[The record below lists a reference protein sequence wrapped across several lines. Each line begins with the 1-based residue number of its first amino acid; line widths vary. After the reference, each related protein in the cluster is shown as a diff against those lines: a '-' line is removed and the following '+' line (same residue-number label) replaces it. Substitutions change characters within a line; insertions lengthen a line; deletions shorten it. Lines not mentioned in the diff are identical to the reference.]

1 MSVGIQ
7 SRPVVRSPGASR
19 RVRLG
24 AVLRMVEEMQGQA
37 FKQYEAIELAC
48 RNWRQ
53 DLQAL
58 GARWESWAQTIA
70 RDEAVPEEAE
80 GAEAET
86 LRLRHRQ
93 ILDMVEALMPGS
105 LDGLDMSPSIGA
117 IEWHLEPLRA
127 RMESLQREGLV
138 NRILSGVRR
147 IRASDP
153 DTLKPVTELAQTLE
167 AVRHAETTSKR
178 IIHRLDVLL
187 TLMESLDLGR
197 EALRSLGAKVLEAGW
212 SQELLHLALFDWDL
226 LPEDADPPV
235 VEGDDPPAPSGP
247 VPVEIEPAEV
257 PSEVP
262 DLSGEPREGV
272 LPDSF
277 PESVGA
283 GSDEIVHEES
293 AGEPPTGEATLGDTA
308 HPPEPRMAASEVSL
322 ADIDWG
328 PALDSVFDIDFG
340 LAANPAAPDQSG
352 ETADGF
358 VTPSVPASGGVPE
371 GDAPGFEEEVP
382 APGPSVEVVAQEP
395 EQVHGATLKAPLLT
409 AEDLLFPL
417 SPSLVNSLADS
428 PPSGITIWLGSPAGG
443 LDILRDR
450 LLEPSI
456 PPVGTGVYGRG
467 FRERLGELN
476 MRTEPGRLVC
486 TADSAWDRGWV
497 EEAWKWKQRLPGHP
511 VQVDFLANPGR
522 VRTLLVPACLEW
534 MEFHGIALRTLQ
546 PWSRKD
552 LSRWW
557 ERQAG
562 TLVRF
567 EDLWRLTGGWSW
579 ALGDLVRRAQAAG
592 VSLPAALDAILI
604 EGVDL
609 DARANLLGLSWPTR
623 PAFSQAWGDEAE
635 ATRSGVL
642 ERAGDRPLP
651 ETELDWELWDR
662 LGWMSSDAAGR
673 ALLNPWVEDL
683 QGGWE

>member
-1 MSVGIQ
+1 
-7 SRPVVRSPGASR
+7 
-19 RVRLG
+19 
-24 AVLRMVEEMQGQA
+24 MVKEMQGQA
-37 FKQYEAIELAC
+37 FKQYEAIEQAC

-58 GARWESWAQTIA
+58 GSRWESWAQTIA
-70 RDEAVPEEAE
+70 RDEAVPEEAD
-80 GAEAET
+80 GAEAQT
-86 LRLRHRQ
+86 LRIRHRQ

-105 LDGLDMSPSIGA
+105 LEGLDMSPSIGA

-153 DTLKPVTELAQTLE
+153 DTLKPVLELAQTLE

-197 EALRSLGAKVLEAGW
+197 ETLRSLGAKVLEAGW
-212 SQELLHLALFDWDL
+212 SQELLHQALFDWDL
-226 LPEDADPPV
+226 LPGDAA
-235 VEGDDPPAPSGP
+235 PPAEEGEDPSASSGL
-247 VPVEIEPAEV
+247 VPVEPVPTPDSDGAESDGLVREEPAVE
-257 PSEVP
+257 
-262 DLSGEPREGV
+262 
-272 LPDSF
+272 
-277 PESVGA
+277 A
-283 GSDEIVHEES
+283 
-293 AGEPPTGEATLGDTA
+293 PTGEASLDDTGL
-308 HPPEPRMAASEVSL
+308 PTEPLMAAAEVSL

-340 LAANPAAPDQSG
+340 LAGQTAAPEQPG
-352 ETADGF
+352 EAADGF
-358 VTPSVPASGGVPE
+358 VTPSVPAPE
-371 GDAPGFEEEVP
+371 GGPEGIGPGFEEDVP
-382 APGPSVEVVAQEP
+382 ASGPSVEIVAEEP
-395 EQVHGATLKAPLLT
+395 GPVPGASLKAPVLT

-417 SPSLVNSLADS
+417 SPTLVNSLADS
-428 PPSGITIWLGSPAGG
+428 PPSGITIWLGSLAGG

-534 MEFHGIALRTLQ
+534 MEFHGISLRTLQ

-635 ATRSGVL
+635 ATRAGVL